1 MRTNV
6 KVNLGLNVLR
16 RRPDGFHDIETLFV
30 PYYGFGDELEIV
42 PASDGT
48 AGVLHGA
55 PETLGKRRSTQH
67 PDGAIERRS
76 GQQSDRL
83 DIEIDNCGW
92 DPQEDLTARAYRLL
106 RDEFGLPPVSIRLF
120 KGAPVG
126 AGLGGGSADAAFA
139 LRRLNDIFSLAL
151 SDDELA
157 ARAAKLGSDCAFF
170 IYNRPMIGTSRGEVL
185 EPFDLDLSGY
195 EMRVEIPEGVSVS
208 TAEAYRGVL
217 AARERAIADGSLR
230 PVPLRETLALPVE
243 RWKDVLVNDFEAT
256 VFPLHPEIAA
266 LKQRFYDRGAVY
278 AAMSG
283 SGSAVFGLF
292 RK

>member
-30 PYYGFGDELEIV
+30 PYYGFGDDLEIV
-42 PASDGT
+42 PASDF
-48 AGVLHGA
+48 
-55 PETLGKRRSTQH
+55 
-67 PDGAIERRS
+67 
-76 GQQSDRL
+76 

-170 IYNRPMIGTSRGEVL
+170 IYNRPMIGTGRGEVL

-266 LKQRFYDRGAVY
+266 LKQRFYARGAVY

>member
-30 PYYGFGDELEIV
+30 PYYGFGDDLEIV
-42 PASDGT
+42 PAFDF
-48 AGVLHGA
+48 
-55 PETLGKRRSTQH
+55 
-67 PDGAIERRS
+67 
-76 GQQSDRL
+76 

-170 IYNRPMIGTSRGEVL
+170 IYNRPMIGTGRGEVL

-195 EMRVEIPEGVSVS
+195 EMRVEIPQG
-208 TAEAYRGVL
+208 RGPSPTVPSGRSL
-217 AARERAIADGSLR
+217 CGRRSPFPLSGGRTCWSMILR
-230 PVPLRETLALPVE
+230 PPYSRCT
-243 RWKDVLVNDFEAT
+243 R
-256 VFPLHPEIAA
+256 
-266 LKQRFYDRGAVY
+266 R
-278 AAMSG
+278 
-283 SGSAVFGLF
+283 
-292 RK
+292 

>member
-30 PYYGFGDELEIV
+30 PYYGFGDDLEIV

-106 RDEFGLPPVSIRLF
+106 WDEFGLPCTSPLSSTQGTRKVMMRS
-120 KGAPVG
+120 
-126 AGLGGGSADAAFA
+126 GSTS
-139 LRRLNDIFSLAL
+139 RSMSLAR
-151 SDDELA
+151 S
-157 ARAAKLGSDCAFF
+157 
-170 IYNRPMIGTSRGEVL
+170 N
-185 EPFDLDLSGY
+185 SGCW
-195 EMRVEIPEGVSVS
+195 
-208 TAEAYRGVL
+208 L
-217 AARERAIADGSLR
+217 
-230 PVPLRETLALPVE
+230 
-243 RWKDVLVNDFEAT
+243 
-256 VFPLHPEIAA
+256 
-266 LKQRFYDRGAVY
+266 
-278 AAMSG
+278 
-283 SGSAVFGLF
+283 
-292 RK
+292 

>member
-106 RDEFGLPPVSIRLF
+106 RDEFGLPPVGIRLF

-157 ARAAKLGSDCAFF
+157 ARAVKLGSDCAFF
-170 IYNRPMIGTSRGEVL
+170 IYNRPMIGTGRGEVL

-230 PVPLRETLALPVE
+230 PVPLRETLARPVE
-243 RWKDVLVNDFEAT
+243 RWKDVLVNAFEAT

-266 LKQRFYDRGAVY
+266 LKQHFYDRGAVY